1 MNLNFAA
8 RGFEIVTRGF
18 KLVARGFELVTR
30 KAELVGT
37 VGTKAC
43 PHFFYASLV
52 SKQLIFIYFS

>member
-30 KAELVGT
+30 EAELVGT
-37 VGTKAC
+37 VGTK
-43 PHFFYASLV
+43 HVRIFFMLH
-52 SKQLIFIYFS
+52 